1 MLVFKVKNTDIC
13 VCAFKQKDG
22 LYGVT
27 SCDSEGH
34 EGLLAE
40 GLLTLKELEDL
51 MASVFNNKVTCCGTF
66 KGTK

>member
-22 LYGVT
+22 FYGVT

-34 EGLLAE
+34 KGLLAE

-51 MASVFNNKVTCCGTF
+51 IANIFDNRVTCCGTIL
-66 KGTK
+66 